1 MGIHAEGLAV
11 LRDGIVE
18 PAYFQQELTVGIVG
32 IRVVGNQFN
41 VFLKGLLRV
50 LIVSLLT
57 EGIAENVVGGRV
69 VGSKFCG
76 SLEVSDRL
84 LVFLLTEIIIAETE
98 ARSLVVRISGNEFI
112 ETLFLLDYVAIG
124 AGFIGKNE

>member
-1 MGIHAEGLAV
+1 MGIHAESLAI

-18 PAYFQQELTVGIVG
+18 PAHFQQELAVGIVG
-32 IRVVGNQFN
+32 IRVAGNQFN

-50 LIVSLLT
+50 LIVPLLT
-57 EGIAENVVGGRV
+57 IGIAENVIGGRV

-76 SLEVSDRL
+76 FLVVSDRL
-84 LVFLLTEIIIAETE
+84 LVFLLTEIIITETE

-112 ETLFLLDYVAIG
+112 EILFLLAYVAI
-124 AGFIGKNE
+124 